1 MAISV
6 LLRMVWLPFPQ
17 STNSFPDDPAPGDR
31 GHRVRPLVE
40 FPKRV
45 PEHLRGKRSCAASL
59 CRSKWSRIRT
69 YLQRYKGFFNYLRRG
84 FPEPVAASH
93 VTFSR
98 DTVSAPRLQVHDVGD
113 FEASFVPRI
122 PDFDRLDERFRIA
135 SDVWDQLSIYQDY
148 GFAVFKLKGRKS
160 HSLPSPLRLAFRRDH
175 NTRRV
180 HPMAFTFPRRHP
192 ELLYFPTVHV
202 HDRTVHPRAMFDH
215 MLYCQPTPD
224 MERHVDAWERSM
236 DRASEFMDVPR
247 SKGIIDSDGPRR
259 ES

>member
-1 MAISV
+1 
-6 LLRMVWLPFPQ
+6 
-17 STNSFPDDPAPGDR
+17 
-31 GHRVRPLVE
+31 
-40 FPKRV
+40 
-45 PEHLRGKRSCAASL
+45 
-59 CRSKWSRIRT
+59 
-69 YLQRYKGFFNYLRRG
+69 
-84 FPEPVAASH
+84 VAASH